1 MISQLPSENVSKLL
15 HKYLITTHSKNTKL
29 DCKEAE
35 GVHFNKHL
43 RRENFLQL
51 DKMTKLRKTS
61 LSMAEQL
68 PKQMARILYNTLIQE
83 TQRSSADLRAMSDNE
98 PRRQNQE
105 IPSQDGLLTVVEPIE
120 NSTWRIRLHKRKS
133 NTI

>member
-1 MISQLPSENVSKLL
+1 
-15 HKYLITTHSKNTKL
+15 
-29 DCKEAE
+29 
-35 GVHFNKHL
+35 
-43 RRENFLQL
+43 
-51 DKMTKLRKTS
+51 MTKLRKTS
-61 LSMAEQL
+61 PSMAEQL

-105 IPSQDGLLTVVEPIE
+105 IPSQDGLLTIVEPIE
-120 NSTWRIRLHKRKS
+120 NSTWRIGLHKRTS

>member
-1 MISQLPSENVSKLL
+1 
-15 HKYLITTHSKNTKL
+15 
-29 DCKEAE
+29 
-35 GVHFNKHL
+35 
-43 RRENFLQL
+43 
-51 DKMTKLRKTS
+51 MTKLRKTS
-61 LSMAEQL
+61 PSMAEQL

-120 NSTWRIRLHKRKS
+120 NSTWRIGLHKRTS